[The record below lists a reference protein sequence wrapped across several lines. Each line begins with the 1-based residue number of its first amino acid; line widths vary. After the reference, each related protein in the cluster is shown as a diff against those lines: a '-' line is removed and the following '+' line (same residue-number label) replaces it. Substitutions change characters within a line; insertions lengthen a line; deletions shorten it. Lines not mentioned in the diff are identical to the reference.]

1 MDYVKP
7 ADVAAAM
14 VDTGRRKLAVL
25 PADLLIRGALAG
37 GILAAATSLAFTGMV
52 QISQPLVGA
61 LIFPVGL
68 ILIVLLGL
76 DLVTGSFGLLPLP
89 WLERSA
95 PAGTMLANWTY
106 VFIGNL
112 IGSVVYGA
120 LLAIALTNFGTA
132 APAGVAAKIIA
143 VAEAKT
149 VGYAALGYAGL
160 ITVFVKAMLCN
171 WMVCLAIVA
180 AMTTTSTVGKIA
192 CAYMPVFIFF
202 AQGFEHSV
210 VNMFVIPAGMM
221 MGAKVTVADWW
232 LWNQIPVTL
241 GNLVGGAVFTG
252 LALYVTHKPRP
263 ASVPASLIA
272 PTQVPAE

>member
-7 ADVAAAM
+7 VDVASAM
-14 VDTGRRKLAVL
+14 VNAGRSKLATA
-25 PADLLIRGALAG
+25 PIDLIVRGGLAG
-37 GILAAATSLAFTGMV
+37 AILAAATSLAFTAMV
-52 QISQPLVGA
+52 QTNQPLVGA
-61 LIFPVGL
+61 LVFPVGL

-89 WLERSA
+89 WIESG
-95 PAGTMLANWTY
+95 AGARTMVANWGY

-112 IGSVVYGA
+112 IGSVTYGA

-132 APAGVAAKIIA
+132 APAGVAAKIVAIA
-143 VAEAKT
+143 QIKT
-149 VGYAALGYAGL
+149 AGYEALGLAGL

-180 AMTTTSTVGKIA
+180 AMTTSSTLGKIA

-210 VNMFVIPAGMM
+210 VNMFVIPTGML
-221 MGAKVTVADWW
+221 MGAKISLAEWW

-241 GNLVGGAVFTG
+241 GNLVGGFIFTG
-252 LALYVTHKPRP
+252 LALYMTHRPRVAAP
-263 ASVPASLIA
+263 APLGAAS
-272 PTQVPAE
+272 QVPAE

>member
-7 ADVAAAM
+7 ADVAVAM
-14 VDTGRRKLAVL
+14 VDTGRRKLGLA

-37 GILAAATSLAFTGMV
+37 AILAAATSLALTGIV
-52 QISQPLVGA
+52 QTGQPLVGA

-68 ILIVLLGL
+68 VLIVLLGL

-89 WLERSA
+89 WIERDASSA
-95 PAGTMLANWTY
+95 SMLANWTY

-112 IGSVVYGA
+112 IGSMAYGV

-143 VAEAKT
+143 LAEAKT
-149 VGYAALGYAGL
+149 IGYAAIGHAGL

-171 WMVCLAIVA
+171 WMVCLAVVA

-192 CAYMPVFIFF
+192 TAYMPVFIFF

-210 VNMFVIPAGMM
+210 VNMFLIPTGMM

-232 LWNQIPVTL
+232 LWNQIPVTI
-241 GNLVGGAVFTG
+241 GNLIGGFIFTG
-252 LALYVTHKPRP
+252 LALYLTHKPR
-263 ASVPASLIA
+263 AIA
-272 PTQVPAE
+272 PAPLRAPKQVPAE

>member
-7 ADVAAAM
+7 ADVASAM
-14 VDTGRRKLAVL
+14 INAGRSKLAL
-25 PADLLIRGALAG
+25 SPLDLVIRGGLAG
-37 GILAAATSLAFTGMV
+37 AILAAATSLAITGAV
-52 QISQPLVGA
+52 QTNQPLVGA

-89 WLERSA
+89 LIENDTEA
-95 PAGTMLANWTY
+95 KTIIANWGW
-106 VFIGNL
+106 VFLGNL
-112 IGSVVYGA
+112 IGSVVYGG
-120 LLAIALTNFGTA
+120 LLAITLTNFGTA
-132 APAGVAAKIIA
+132 APAGVAAKIVAIA
-143 VAEAKT
+143 ELKT
-149 VGYAALGYAGL
+149 TGYEALGFAGL
-160 ITVFVKAMLCN
+160 VTVFVKAILCN

-180 AMTTTSTVGKIA
+180 AMTTTSTLGKIA

-210 VNMFVIPAGMM
+210 VNMFIIPTGMM
-221 MGAKVTVADWW
+221 MGAKVTIAQWW

-241 GNLVGGAVFTG
+241 GNFVGGFIFTG
-252 LALYVTHKPRP
+252 LALYLTHKPRAAAP
-263 ASVPASLIA
+263 APLTA